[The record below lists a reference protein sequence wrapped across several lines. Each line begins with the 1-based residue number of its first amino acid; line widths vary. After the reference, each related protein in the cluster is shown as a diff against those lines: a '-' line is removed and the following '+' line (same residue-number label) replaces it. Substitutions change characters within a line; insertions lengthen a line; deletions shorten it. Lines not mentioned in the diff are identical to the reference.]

1 MLGDECGAA
10 MADREPM
17 RPLRDMILL
26 LPHINARQVG
36 SEFVLDWESAEPAL
50 VRQIGRNA
58 EITMRTV
65 NRGLSA
71 IGRLMVNISPE
82 MALGEIPADTIE
94 AIGWLISEVSDAGA
108 TAHAI
113 YASCQ
118 RYTADYSPPAP
129 KHFPT
134 TKP

>member
-1 MLGDECGAA
+1 MTSDENNVAIA
-10 MADREPM
+10 EPESL

-26 LPHINARQVG
+26 LPHINARAVG
-36 SEFVLDWESAEPAL
+36 KEYVLDWESAEPDL

-65 NRGLSA
+65 NRGLAA

-94 AIGWLISEVSDAGA
+94 AIGWLISETSDAGA

>member
-1 MLGDECGAA
+1 MLDKEVDSA
-10 MADREPM
+10 MAEREPL

-36 SEFVLDWESAEPAL
+36 SEFVLDWESAEPDL

-58 EITMRTV
+58 DITMRTV
-65 NRGLSA
+65 YRGLSA

-94 AIGWLISEVSDAGA
+94 AIGWLISEVSDVGA
-108 TAHAI
+108 TAHVI
-113 YASCQ
+113 YAACQ
-118 RYTADYSPPAP
+118 RHTADYAPPSP

>member
-1 MLGDECGAA
+1 MIGDELDAA
-10 MADREPM
+10 LEEREPL

-26 LPHINARQVG
+26 LPHINARRVD
-36 SEFVLDWESAEPAL
+36 SEFVLDWGSADPAL

-58 EITMRTV
+58 EVTMRTV
-65 NRGLSA
+65 NRGLAA
-71 IGRLMVNISPE
+71 IGRLMVNVSPE

-113 YASCQ
+113 YAACQ
-118 RYTADYSPPAP
+118 RYTADYNPPVP

-134 TKP
+134 AKP

>member
-1 MLGDECGAA
+1 MHGEETDAA
-10 MADREPM
+10 MAGREPL

-26 LPHINARQVG
+26 LPHINTRAVG
-36 SEFVLDWESAEPAL
+36 SEYVLDWESAEPAL
-50 VRQIGRNA
+50 VNQIGRNA

-71 IGRLMVNISPE
+71 IGRLMVNVSPE
-82 MALGEIPADTIE
+82 MGLGEIPADTIE

-113 YASCQ
+113 YASCL

>member
-1 MLGDECGAA
+1 MPNEELNST
-10 MADREPM
+10 MAKRETP

-36 SEFVLDWESAEPAL
+36 NEFVLDWESAEPDL
-50 VRQIGRNA
+50 IRQIGSNA

-65 NRGLSA
+65 NYGLAA
-71 IGRLMVNISPE
+71 IGRLMVNMSPE

-94 AIGWLISEVSDAGA
+94 ALGWLISEVSDAGA
-108 TAHAI
+108 TAHVI

-118 RYTADYSPPAP
+118 RYTADYAPPAP